1 MRPDQPVPI
10 LKKEVIDLVQS
21 TKQLINS
28 ISEDDAS
35 KIMSAEKLAQDL
47 QNRAASKKLARVDI
61 TYIKD
66 EEVIQ
71 NHLYDYKIDFAEFVT
86 NMSEALKGVK
96 RPENSG

>member
-47 QNRAASKKLARVDI
+47 QNRVASKKLARVDI

-71 NHLYDYKIDFAEFVT
+71 NHLYDYQIDFTEFVT